1 MASPTWA
8 LPWAAAALLVSG
20 LVLVTAGVRL
30 TKVVDTLADR
40 LGIGEALAGAV
51 LLGAATSLPG
61 LVTTVVGAAS
71 GDAGFAVSNAI
82 GGIAAQ
88 TTFLAIADMS
98 YRRTNLEHA
107 AASVPNMVQALV
119 LTSLIGVV
127 LAATGS
133 PEVTVLGVHP
143 ATVLLVGLYVY
154 GLTLARRARQA
165 PMWQPAQTEDTV
177 VDEPEEDG
185 PDASTRRLGIEFGL
199 LALVVGATG
208 WVVGTAGLSLAAVT
222 GLSGSLVGAL
232 FTSVITSLPELITV
246 VTAVRIGALTLAVS
260 DIIGGNT
267 FDVLFVAAA
276 DIALRE
282 GSVYH
287 LADTRAAFL
296 MALTVVM
303 TSVLSAGMLEREER
317 HIGFEGVGIL
327 ALYAVGVA
335 SLIVLG

>member
-1 MASPTWA
+1 M
-8 LPWAAAALLVSG
+8 LVSG
-20 LVLVTAGVRL
+20 GVLVTAGVRL
-30 TKVVDTLADR
+30 TKVVDALADR

-71 GDAGFAVSNAI
+71 GDAGFAVSNAV

-88 TTFLAIADMS
+88 TTFLAIADLS

-133 PEVTVLGVHP
+133 PDVTVLGIHP
-143 ATVLLVGLYVY
+143 ATVLLVGLYLY
-154 GLTLARRARQA
+154 GLAQARRARQA
-165 PMWQPAQTEDTV
+165 PMWQPEQTDDTV
-177 VDEPEEDG
+177 VDEPDEDG
-185 PDASTRRLGIEFGL
+185 LGVSNRRLIAEFGF
-199 LALVVGATG
+199 LAIVVGGTG
-208 WVVGTAGLSLAAVT
+208 WVVATAGLSIAADT

-232 FTSVITSLPELITV
+232 FTSVITSLPELVTV

-267 FDVLFVAAA
+267 FDVLFVAVA
-276 DIALRE
+276 DVTLRE

-287 LADTRAAFL
+287 LADTRAVFL

-303 TSVLSAGMLEREER
+303 TAVLAAGMLEREER
-317 HIGFEGVGIL
+317 HIGFEGIGIL
-327 ALYAVGVA
+327 ALYALGVA
-335 SLIVLG
+335 SLITLG

>member
-327 ALYAVGVA
+327 VLYAVGVA